1 MSHGVITFYT
11 TTGCHLC
18 EQAAAILQRAPLS
31 TAIPMEVVDI
41 ATSPVLVERYGTRIP
56 VLHRSD
62 NGNELGWPF
71 GEREVLAFLESPL
84 R

>member
-1 MSHGVITFYT
+1 MSHGVLRFYT
-11 TTGCHLC
+11 TEGCHLC
-18 EQAAAILQRAPLS
+18 EQAAAILQRVPLS
-31 TAIPMEVVDI
+31 SEVPVEVVDI
-41 ATSPVLVERYGTRIP
+41 ATSPLLVERYGTRIP

-62 NGNELGWPF
+62 NGRELGWPF